1 MPNERVRN
9 DNLNKEDVFV
19 SNDNRDLNLEN
30 L

>member
-19 SNDNRDLNLEN
+19 PNDNRDLNLEN